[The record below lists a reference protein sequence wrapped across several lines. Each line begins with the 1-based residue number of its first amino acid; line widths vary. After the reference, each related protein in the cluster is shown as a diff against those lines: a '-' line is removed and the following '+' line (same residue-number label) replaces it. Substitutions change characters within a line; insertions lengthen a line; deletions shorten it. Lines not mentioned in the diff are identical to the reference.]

1 MRKNIILSVI
11 SCILLCSCNN
21 ISSQQ
26 VIQIA
31 SDILSLHENTSAA
44 STVANEPLHPQNHL
58 EYPFYSKEE
67 EYIVEH
73 LGYTTSYNTQTL
85 VPNWVAYELTREE
98 TEGDLKRTDAF
109 MPDPDIK
116 GPQATVNDYK
126 NSGYDRGH
134 MAPAAD
140 MKWSVQAMKECFYLS
155 NMCPQ
160 NHELNAQAWEKVE
173 KMARRIAKQYG
184 RVYIVCG
191 PIFYSNKYETIGANK
206 VAVPDA
212 FFKAMLIPYQ
222 DSYSSIGFI
231 MHNGPSYSPMK
242 EYACTVDEIEE
253 LTGMDLFFQL
263 DDEEECEIEA
273 TVIWKHWGI

>member
-1 MRKNIILSVI
+1 MRKNIILSALGGL
-11 SCILLCSCNN
+11 LLCSCSH

-26 VIQIA
+26 AIQIV
-31 SDILSLHENTSAA
+31 SDILSLQEDISA
-44 STVANEPLHPQNHL
+44 STTVANEPIQAQNHL
-58 EYPFYSKEE
+58 EYPLYTKNDN
-67 EYIVEH
+67 IVEH
-73 LGYTTSYNTQTL
+73 MGYTTSYNSRTL

-98 TEGDLKRTDAF
+98 TEGCLKRTDAF
-109 MPDPDIK
+109 MPDPAIK
-116 GPQATVNDYK
+116 GPQASVNDYK

-140 MKWSVQAMKECFYLS
+140 MKWHTQAMQECFYLS

-184 RVYIVCG
+184 TVYIVCG
-191 PIFYSNKYETIGANK
+191 PIFYSDKYETIGSNK

-212 FFKAMLIPYQ
+212 FFKAMLIPYNG
-222 DSYSSIGFI
+222 SYSSIGFI

-253 LTGMDLFFQL
+253 LTGMDMFFQL
-263 DDEEECEIEA
+263 DDEEECEIES
-273 TVIWKHWGI
+273 TVTWKLWGI